1 VAVAPRNQEVYYL
14 FLRPE
19 LEQRICVEPPSA
31 ARVVAV
37 MSPYSA
43 LADRDQ
49 LTRLLDENYD
59 KAAVWQSG
67 AGEIMDY
74 RRR

>member
-1 VAVAPRNQEVYYL
+1 
-14 FLRPE
+14 
-19 LEQRICVEPPSA
+19 
-31 ARVVAV
+31 